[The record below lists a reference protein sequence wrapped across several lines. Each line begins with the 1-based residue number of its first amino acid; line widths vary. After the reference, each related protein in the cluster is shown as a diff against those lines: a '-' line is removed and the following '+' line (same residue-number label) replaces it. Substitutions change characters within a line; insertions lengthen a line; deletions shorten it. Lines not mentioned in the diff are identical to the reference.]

1 MKKSAM
7 TMFVAAL
14 AFATSS
20 AYANSPNGTNFIEA
34 ITLHDSGHVF
44 IRLSGSS
51 NTEGCATSGL
61 QNLIVLHKDY
71 FHYKLMYAMALEAMA
86 MGKPISGWVNGCVDI
101 WGSGTLMLV
110 KATTLD
116 LSK

>member
-1 MKKSAM
+1 MKRPTTAILL
-7 TMFVAAL
+7 AAL
-14 AFATSS
+14 AIAASG
-20 AYANSPNGTNFIEA
+20 AHANSSNGTNYIET
-34 ITLHDSGHVF
+34 ITLHDSGHVL

-61 QNLIVLHKDY
+61 QNIIVLHKDY
-71 FHYKLMYAMALEAMA
+71 FHYKQMYAMALEAMA
-86 MGKPISGWVNGCVDI
+86 LGKPISGWVNGCVDI

-116 LSK
+116 LSR